1 MKHSAP
7 MTKSL
12 TQPVKRKLEP
22 QSSSELDLGDSS
34 RIQADSETGRDTKR
48 SRLSISSTLLGALRG
63 GTHSLANLL
72 GDVEE
77 TPTDAEL
84 KKLKELTEQR
94 RSSLIRGK
102 GKSPS
107 YHTRV

>member
-1 MKHSAP
+1 M
-7 MTKSL
+7 
-12 TQPVKRKLEP
+12 
-22 QSSSELDLGDSS
+22 
-34 RIQADSETGRDTKR
+34 
-48 SRLSISSTLLGALRG
+48 LGALRG
-63 GTHSLANLL
+63 GTRSLANLL

-77 TPTDAEL
+77 TPTDEL

>member
-48 SRLSISSTLLGALRG
+48 SRLSISSTMLGALRG
-63 GTHSLANLL
+63 GTRSLANLL

-77 TPTDAEL
+77 TPTDEL

-94 RSSLIRGK
+94 RSSMIRGK

>member
-48 SRLSISSTLLGALRG
+48 SRLSISSTMLGALRG
-63 GTHSLANLL
+63 GTRSLANLL

-77 TPTDAEL
+77 TPTDEL